1 VLRAGVITHL
11 RSVSII
17 KVVYNVAASRAGAVR
32 DRIVN
37 PANFG
42 VACIKKFRD
51 RFFFEPLG
59 FTQIKLKALAKG
71 ALTGKHIAFKG
82 GFCCLTGTLWSNHRY
97 DCFVIAGRMW
107 LTAVQY
113 YSGRGFFLA
122 DARR

>member
-1 VLRAGVITHL
+1 MSPHRGQGQSVTVLLTRPTSAL
-11 RSVSII
+11 PVSRNSGI
-17 KVVYNVAASRAGAVR
+17 
-32 DRIVN
+32 
-37 PANFG
+37 
-42 VACIKKFRD
+42 
-51 RFFFEPLG
+51 RFFELLG

-71 ALTGKHIAFKG
+71 VLTGKQIAFKG
-82 GFCCLTGTLWSNHRY
+82 GFCCLIGTLWSNHRY

>member
-1 VLRAGVITHL
+1 MRAGVITHL
-11 RSVSII
+11 RPVSIF
-17 KVVYNVAASRAGAVR
+17 KVVYNVAALRAGAVR

-37 PANFG
+37 PAYFRFT
-42 VACIKKFRD
+42 CIKKFRD

-71 ALTGKHIAFKG
+71 VLTGKQIAFKG
-82 GFCCLTGTLWSNHRY
+82 GFCCLIGTLWSNHRY

-113 YSGRGFFLA
+113 YRARGGFA
-122 DARR
+122 HARR